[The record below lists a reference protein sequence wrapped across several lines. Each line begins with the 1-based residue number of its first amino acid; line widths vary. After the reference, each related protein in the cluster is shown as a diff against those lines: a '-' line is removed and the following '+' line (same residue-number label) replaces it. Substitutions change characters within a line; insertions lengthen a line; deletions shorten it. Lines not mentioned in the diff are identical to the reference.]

1 MKIARVLVS
10 SMGRPRQE
18 DKMPFDPCLS
28 GFGSGIWQV
37 TIAEK
42 GEEENVLSLGI
53 LHSRCMRDFLL
64 L

>member
-1 MKIARVLVS
+1 
-10 SMGRPRQE
+10 MGRPNQE
-18 DKMPFDPCLS
+18 DKMPFGPSMS

-53 LHSRCMRDFLL
+53 LHSRYMGDFLL

>member
-1 MKIARVLVS
+1 MKITCVLVS
-10 SMGRPRQE
+10 SMGRPMQA
-18 DKMPFDPCLS
+18 DKMPLGPSMS

-53 LHSRCMRDFLL
+53 LHSRCMGDFLL